1 MHNLLA
7 DKERRE
13 VTIDY
18 FLRLAAACFF
28 GFGFVA
34 VAGMLLLLPSYGYL
48 SARGDAANATP
59 SSALADKIRFEEAS
73 LELAKEMLALVPTQG
88 NVAGS
93 VVIGRVR
100 AAAISAK
107 GVDLLFVG
115 YQTSGAVS
123 VRGVA
128 RTRDALIAFGKA
140 LRADP
145 MLTSITVPV
154 ELLAKSR
161 DISFEL
167 SGKLPK

>member
-7 DKERRE
+7 EKERRG
-13 VTIDY
+13 VSADY
-18 FLRLAAACFF
+18 FLRLATLCFF

-34 VAGMLLLLPSYGYL
+34 IAGMLLLLPSYGYL
-48 SARGDAANATP
+48 SARGEAAKATP

-88 NVAGS
+88 SVAGS
-93 VVIGRVR
+93 VVVGRVR
-100 AAAISAK
+100 AAATSAK
-107 GVDLLFVG
+107 GIDLMFVG

-128 RTRDALIAFGKA
+128 RTRDALIAFGKG
-140 LRADP
+140 LSADP
-145 MLTSITVPV
+145 MLSGMALPV
-154 ELLAKSR
+154 ELLAKSK

-167 SGKLPK
+167 SGKLQK